1 MWCPPIEPPLE
12 QDSVTVPSKSFAV
25 VVLCP
30 SATAAS
36 LILKVFCSCVLFYFN
51 NVLTFCLPSFVSRVS
66 CWFALSGVFKVFV
79 CYLLS
84 LPALCC
90 SSHAFIPAFFQ
101 CIFQFISNVP
111 QRFKAL
117 LCWCLD
123 WKKWLLP
130 YYCSKYYILYLYFSF
145 NSTSLERANA
155 TCPLHLGS
163 GWYKSSET
171 SSSFTTDATYSD
183 VFTHS
188 WSLWWSALFFF
199 LSPSILLPIQTACL
213 SAPIIIYNGVTLWDP
228 LMSCKVCK
236 CKVTRALKERFGC
249 RERKR

>member
-1 MWCPPIEPPLE
+1 MWYPPIEPPLE
-12 QDSVTVPSKSFAV
+12 QDSVTVPKSFAV
-25 VVLCP
+25 AVLRP

-51 NVLTFCLPSFVSRVS
+51 NVLTFCLPSFVSPVS

-111 QRFKAL
+111 QCFKAL

-130 YYCSKYYILYLYFSF
+130 YYCSKYYILYNMGDTNL
-145 NSTSLERANA
+145 LKI
-155 TCPLHLGS
+155 HH
-163 GWYKSSET
+163 
-171 SSSFTTDATYSD
+171 
-183 VFTHS
+183 HS
-188 WSLWWSALFFF
+188 QQMQHILMCSHIAGHHDGLVFFF

-213 SAPIIIYNGVTLWDP
+213 SAHIIIYNGVTLWVP
-228 LMSCKVCK
+228 FMSCKVCK
-236 CKVTRALKERFGC
+236 CDVIRGACTEKRFGC
-249 RERKR
+249 GKRKR